1 MTEQQIQE
9 LRELRIAVQT
19 REHQIDVL
27 EMEKEDVQ
35 MEINQLNRW
44 KKGRWVGFAISLI
57 PFVICI
63 YTFASYANIQFE
75 SSLGRS
81 QNYADV
87 LAYSI
92 SSTSILFVGLFLIIC
107 FGTSLLLGIKLITEL
122 GNSRTCRNYARN
134 HFKKNYYNEM
144 EECKFRE
151 NTVMRELIELKKMQ
165 ADDNSRILVLE
176 KMETPW
182 YE

>member
-27 EMEKEDVQ
+27 EMEKADVQ
-35 MEINQLNRW
+35 MEISQLNRW

-63 YTFASYANIQFE
+63 YIFASYADIQFE

-87 LAYSI
+87 FAYSM
-92 SSTSILFVGLFLIIC
+92 SSTSILFAGLFLLISFLI
-107 FGTSLLLGIKLITEL
+107 SLFLGIKLMTEL
-122 GNSRTCRNYARN
+122 GNSKSSRNFARN
-134 HFKKNYYNEM
+134 NLKKNYYNEI
-144 EECKFRE
+144 EECEFRE

-165 ADDNSRILVLE
+165 ADDNSRIAVLE
-176 KMETPW
+176 KMESPW